1 MPYTTKMA
9 IDRITFTVSAELGTA
24 IRDLAAELGVP
35 VSSIVATSVE
45 RHLRQRSLG
54 EAVQEAQDR
63 IGPNDRDLVNEV
75 SAAFDRAT
83 RTTRTTRATRAT
95 RGERD
100 RSDRQSGQQRSRTS
114 AKTGDGGLVA

>member
-9 IDRITFTVSAELGTA
+9 IDRITFTVSTELGTA
-24 IRDLAAELGVP
+24 IRDLATELGVP

-54 EAVQEAQDR
+54 EAVQEAQAR
-63 IGPNDRDLVNEV
+63 IGPNNQDFVDEV
-75 SAAFDRAT
+75 SAAFDRA
-83 RTTRTTRATRAT
+83 TRATRAT

-100 RSDRQSGQQRSRTS
+100 RGDRQSGQQRSRTS